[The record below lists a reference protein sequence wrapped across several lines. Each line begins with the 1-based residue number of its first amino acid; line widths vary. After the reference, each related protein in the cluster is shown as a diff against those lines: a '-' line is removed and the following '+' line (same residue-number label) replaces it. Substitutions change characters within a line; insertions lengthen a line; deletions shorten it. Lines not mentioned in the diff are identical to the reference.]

1 MAVQTQTIVEQIIK
15 PFDCLHFI
23 DGQFVESLN
32 KKTFN
37 NVNPVTE
44 EVYGTVAEGG
54 AEEIDLAVAAAKRAF
69 EEGPWGKMSTQER
82 SKIIRKVGDILEER
96 QEEIAQLES
105 LDTGK
110 HLKFSRHVDAPRA
123 AANFH
128 FFADFMLSVGTEAFQ
143 DEVHGAINYGFRRP
157 IGVVGLIQPW
167 NLPLFLLTWKLAPAL
182 AAGCTVVI
190 KPSELTPM
198 TATKLMEIIK
208 EAGVPDGVVNLV
220 HGFGAGAGSA
230 INKHPDI
237 AGIGFIGQVSTG
249 ARIMQEAAPTLKKL
263 SFELGGKN
271 PNIIFADSNLDE
283 VVATT
288 IRSSFTNQGEVCV
301 CGENIFVE
309 RSVYDEFVE
318 KLAAKTRE
326 LKVGNPFDMANDQG
340 ALVAKVH
347 YDKVMSYLKIAEE
360 EGGTFV
366 TGGKRPEGLDKG
378 YFIEPTIITGLD
390 DNSRCVREEIF
401 GPVVTV
407 IPFDTEEE
415 VIAAANDTRLG
426 LSNTIWTND
435 IRRAHRV
442 AQSIESGLSYINC
455 WFVRDLRTPFG
466 GTKDSGVGRVGGVHS
481 WEFYTELT
489 NICVK
494 L

>member
-1 MAVQTQTIVEQIIK
+1 MAVETKNTIVEKIVE
-15 PFDCLHFI
+15 PFNCLHFI
-23 DGQFVESLN
+23 DGQFVESVD

-44 EVYGTVAEGG
+44 EVYGTVSEGN
-54 AEEIDLAVAAAKRAF
+54 AADIDLAVAAAKRAF

-82 SKIIRKVGDILEER
+82 SKIIRKIGDILEER

-123 AANFH
+123 AKNFH
-128 FFADFMLSVGTEAFQ
+128 FFADYMISVGTEAFQ
-143 DEVHGAINYGFRRP
+143 DDIHGAINYGYRRP

-198 TATKLMEIIK
+198 TATKLMEILK

-220 HGFGAGAGSA
+220 HGFGQGAGSA

-249 ARIMQEAAPTLKKL
+249 AKIMEEASKTLKKL

-271 PNIIFADSNLDE
+271 PNIIFADVNIDE
-283 VVATT
+283 VVETT
-288 IRSSFTNQGEVCV
+288 IKSSFTNQGEVCV

-309 RSVYDEFVE
+309 RAIYDEFVE
-318 KLAAKTRE
+318 KLAAKTRQ
-326 LKVGNPFDMANDQG
+326 LKVGDPFDNA
-340 ALVAKVH
+340 
-347 YDKVMSYLKIAEE
+347 I
-360 EGGTFV
+360 
-366 TGGKRPEGLDKG
+366 
-378 YFIEPTIITGLD
+378 
-390 DNSRCVREEIF
+390 
-401 GPVVTV
+401 
-407 IPFDTEEE
+407 
-415 VIAAANDTRLG
+415 
-426 LSNTIWTND
+426 
-435 IRRAHRV
+435 
-442 AQSIESGLSYINC
+442 
-455 WFVRDLRTPFG
+455 
-466 GTKDSGVGRVGGVHS
+466 
-481 WEFYTELT
+481 
-489 NICVK
+489 
-494 L
+494 

>member
-1 MAVQTQTIVEQIIK
+1 MAVETKNTIVERVVE
-15 PFDCLHFI
+15 PFNCLHYI
-23 DGQFVESLN
+23 DGKFVESVD

-44 EVYGTVAEGG
+44 EVYGTVAEGS
-54 AEEIDLAVAAAKRAF
+54 AADIDLAVKAAKRAF
-69 EEGPWGKMSTQER
+69 EEGPWGKMTVNER
-82 SKIIRKVGDILEER
+82 SRIIRKVGDILEAR

-128 FFADFMLSVGTEAFQ
+128 FFADYMISIGTEAYQ
-143 DEVHGAINYGFRRP
+143 DETHNALNYGYRRP

-198 TATKLMEIIK
+198 TATKLMEILQ

-249 ARIMQEAAPTLKKL
+249 VRIMQEAAPTLKKL

-271 PNIIFADSNLDE
+271 PNIIFADVDIDE
-283 VVATT
+283 VVAGT
-288 IRSSFTNQGEVCV
+288 IKSSFTNQGEVCV

-309 RSVYDEFVE
+309 RAVYDEFVE
-318 KLAAKTRE
+318 RFAAKTRE
-326 LKVGNPFDMANDQG
+326 LKVGDPFDMDNDQG

-366 TGGKRPEGLDKG
+366 TGGGRPEGLDKG
-378 YFIEPTIITGLD
+378 YFVEPTIITGLD
-390 DNSRCVREEIF
+390 STSRIAREEIF
-401 GPVVTV
+401 GPVVAV

-415 VIAAANDTRLG
+415 VIKIVNDSRMG
-426 LSNTIWTND
+426 L
-435 IRRAHRV
+435 
-442 AQSIESGLSYINC
+442 
-455 WFVRDLRTPFG
+455 
-466 GTKDSGVGRVGGVHS
+466 
-481 WEFYTELT
+481 
-489 NICVK
+489 
-494 L
+494 